1 MSGLPRQHMSG
12 LSRQH
17 MSGLSRQHMSGLSRQ
32 HMSGLSRQ
40 HMSGLSDHFLVM
52 SGSLFREVWDMLGD
66 AWAYSAV
73 VFGWIWDGF
82 GKKFRRG
89 RQMKVVEFVREYFPA
104 SGCS

>member
-1 MSGLPRQHMSG
+1 MSGLP
-12 LSRQH
+12 RQH

-66 AWAYSAV
+66 AWAYSGV

-82 GKKFRRG
+82 GKKFDEVEN
-89 RQMKVVEFVREYFPA
+89 MKFSNVSGSIFPA
-104 SGCS
+104 LGCS

>member
-32 HMSGLSRQ
+32 HMSGLSRLHMSGLSRQ

-89 RQMKVVEFVREYFPA
+89 RKHEILKCVWE
-104 SGCS
+104 